1 MFAFTFET
9 IMQASSPFVTLANP
23 TQSSVTNIASLSV
36 LPELAPAAFAVDAL
50 PKLEPNLLIQL
61 EQLRPKVF
69 NYCLAYLHHND
80 DAEEACQE
88 TMYNALKA
96 IDSFAQRASLQTWL
110 LKIAHNACTALYR
123 KNKRQQAQFEDF
135 DESLYF
141 SEEVLIDEENP
152 ALAASLMMLSQVQ
165 RDVLRMRFVDELP
178 LNDIALSLG
187 LSLSAVKMNYYRALS
202 KLQQVYKHA

>member
-1 MFAFTFET
+1 
-9 IMQASSPFVTLANP
+9 MQASSPIPILHCSAQSNVAN
-23 TQSSVTNIASLSV
+23 SASHFV
-36 LPELAPAAFAVDAL
+36 LPELVSAPITDEAL
-50 PKLEPNLLIQL
+50 LTLEPNLLIQL

-96 IDSFAQRASLQTWL
+96 IHNFAQRASLQTWV
-110 LKIAHNACTALYR
+110 LKIAQNACTAYYR

-135 DESLYF
+135 DESVYF
-141 SEEVLIDEENP
+141 IEETLRDEENP
-152 ALAASLMMLSQVQ
+152 ELAASLMLLSQVQ

-178 LNDIALSLG
+178 LNDIALGLG

-202 KLQQVYKHA
+202 KLQQVYKQV